1 MITIVTLVVIIAGG
15 TYWYMTRDIRRI
27 NKRFDMLIAQFA
39 KTGVEADIDQLTKTA
54 VVSGTFMNPVA
65 IDFLGE
71 MVSVGADEFKGG
83 IYEVRSGAK
92 KIEIN
97 VEDRQLVLDEENG
110 RASMELK
117 VVIFVDGDLFRI
129 PEGANIRMEWQKDR
143 ESKDWKIAKVM
154 VHEK

>member
-1 MITIVTLVVIIAGG
+1 M
-15 TYWYMTRDIRRI
+15 
-27 NKRFDMLIAQFA
+27 
-39 KTGVEADIDQLTKTA
+39 
-54 VVSGTFMNPVA
+54 
-65 IDFLGE
+65 
-71 MVSVGADEFKGG
+71 
-83 IYEVRSGAK
+83 RSGAK

-97 VEDRQLVLDEENG
+97 VEDRQLVFDEENG